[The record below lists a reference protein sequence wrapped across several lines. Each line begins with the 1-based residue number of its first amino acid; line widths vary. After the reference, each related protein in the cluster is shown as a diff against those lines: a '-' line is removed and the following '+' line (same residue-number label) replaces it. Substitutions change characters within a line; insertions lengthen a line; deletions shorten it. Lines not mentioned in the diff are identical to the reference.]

1 MELLSEP
8 TLEALCQSYGLYAV
22 FAFIA
27 LESMGVPLPGET
39 ILIVAGIYA
48 GATRRIDIFSV
59 IGIAASA
66 AIIGDNIGYLV
77 GRLVGQASLRKYGRH
92 IGLDERRIKIGQ
104 YLFLRQGGKIV
115 FFGRFV
121 AVLRAFAALL
131 AGVNR
136 MAWSRFLLMN
146 ALGGVCWATLV
157 GGSAYVFGN
166 RIEHLATPLAITL
179 FLVAVALIVAA
190 TFYIAN
196 CEVELGNRAEREL
209 RDPAGAVDQR
219 RGHAPIIE

>member
-8 TLEALCQSYGLYAV
+8 TLEALCQAYGLYAV

-48 GATRRIDIFSV
+48 GATRRIDILSV

-77 GRLVGQASLRKYGRH
+77 GRSVGQASLRKYGRH

-131 AGVNR
+131 AGVGCYTFWGLVPLVFQLMHSLGASPFEIIGHR
-136 MAWSRFLLMN
+136 TFWSVFWAFGLVLAAGQWPQVRRIFTAPKVLAMLALTRVFSPASYGMAP
-146 ALGGVCWATLV
+146 GG
-157 GGSAYVFGN
+157 
-166 RIEHLATPLAITL
+166 
-179 FLVAVALIVAA
+179 
-190 TFYIAN
+190 
-196 CEVELGNRAEREL
+196 EVPARA
-209 RDPAGAVDQR
+209 
-219 RGHAPIIE
+219 

>member
-8 TLEALCQSYGLYAV
+8 ALEALCQSYGLYAV

-27 LESMGVPLPGET
+27 LESMGVPMPGET

-48 GATRRIDIFSV
+48 GATRSIDVVSL
-59 IGIAASA
+59 IGTAALA

-77 GRLVGQASLRKYGRH
+77 GRSVGQASLRKYGRY
-92 IGLDERRIKIGQ
+92 IRLDERRIKIGQ
-104 YLFLRQGGKIV
+104 YLFLKQGGKIV

-136 MAWSRFLLMN
+136 MRWSRFLLMN
-146 ALGGVCWATLV
+146 ALGAFAGHRSLAEALTSSVR
-157 GGSAYVFGN
+157 GSN
-166 RIEHLATPLAITL
+166 IWPRPSRSLSSSSLSP
-179 FLVAVALIVAA
+179 
-190 TFYIAN
+190 
-196 CEVELGNRAEREL
+196 
-209 RDPAGAVDQR
+209 
-219 RGHAPIIE
+219 